1 MLSIAANRPSAGTLH
16 SPQQRPSGDN
26 SSSSAPAHRS
36 PAKIH
41 RNSFKNTCRNT
52 ETATCGDR
60 CVFPTFPVCV
70 WKLVGSCPGSPPRT
84 EGGCDWRRPGIPP
97 ASIGTEA
104 YRGSEEEGLKGWYL
118 PPPFPPQTHTHLGIT

>member
-41 RNSFKNTCRNT
+41 RNSFKNTCRNSDMRGQM
-52 ETATCGDR
+52 CFHDFS
-60 CVFPTFPVCV
+60 CVRVE
-70 WKLVGSCPGSPPRT
+70 VGWVLPGLPPRT